1 MDLGLIATNEVCSTL
16 AEKLRNKSTCS
27 GYSARILLII
37 KRLAYILHIRNNRI
51 FNTMT
56 DLLVMRVDFKQNE
69 VKQSF
74 ICLH

>member
-51 FNTMT
+51 LNTMT
-56 DLLVMRVDFKQNE
+56 DLLVIRVDFKQNE

>member
-1 MDLGLIATNEVCSTL
+1 MDLGLIATNEVCSTP
-16 AEKLRNKSTCS
+16 AEKSRNKSTCS

-56 DLLVMRVDFKQNE
+56 DLLVIRVDFKQNE

>member
-37 KRLAYILHIRNNRI
+37 KRLAYKLHIRNNRI

-56 DLLVMRVDFKQNE
+56 DLLVIRVDFKQNE

>member
-37 KRLAYILHIRNNRI
+37 KRLAYILHIRNDRI

-56 DLLVMRVDFKQNE
+56 DLLVIRVDFKQNE

>member
-1 MDLGLIATNEVCSTL
+1 MDLGLIATNEVCSTP
-16 AEKLRNKSTCS
+16 AEKLSNKS
-27 GYSARILLII
+27 RILLII

-51 FNTMT
+51 SNTMT
-56 DLLVMRVDFKQNE
+56 DLLVIRVDFKQNE

>member
-16 AEKLRNKSTCS
+16 AEKLRNKSTCI

-56 DLLVMRVDFKQNE
+56 DLLVIRVDFKQNE

>member
-1 MDLGLIATNEVCSTL
+1 MDLGLIATNEVCSNL

-56 DLLVMRVDFKQNE
+56 DLLVIRVDFKQNE

>member
-16 AEKLRNKSTCS
+16 AENLRNKSTCS

-56 DLLVMRVDFKQNE
+56 DLLVIRVDFKQNE

>member
-16 AEKLRNKSTCS
+16 AEKLRKKSTCS

-56 DLLVMRVDFKQNE
+56 DLLVIRVDFKQNE

>member
-56 DLLVMRVDFKQNE
+56 DLLVIRVDFKQNE

>member
-1 MDLGLIATNEVCSTL
+1 MDLDLIATNEVCSTQ

-37 KRLAYILHIRNNRI
+37 KRLAYILHIRNDRI

-56 DLLVMRVDFKQNE
+56 DLLVIRVDFKQNE

>member
-16 AEKLRNKSTCS
+16 AEKLRDKSTCS

-56 DLLVMRVDFKQNE
+56 DLLVIRVDFKQNE